1 MCLTQSQRK
10 NILKVQLIW
19 IWILKMERAL
29 SVQWCISSDKFQF
42 RVVVKEH
49 PFTRRGVLSTVASI
63 CDPFGFVTPFILKG
77 KQIRQRMCQDK
88 VGRDEPLHDDLKQCW
103 EKWLQDLHNLSK
115 VAIPRCYMPLTAK
128 EIQQYELHHFS
139 DASVS
144 GYGVCSYLR
153 VVSKS
158 GEVNCSLVMD
168 KARAA
173 PTKITTIP
181 RLELSAAVVATRT
194 SDE

>member
-10 NILKVQLIW
+10 NVLKVQLTW
-19 IWILKMERAL
+19 IWTLKMERAL
-29 SVQWCISSDKFQF
+29 SVQWCISSDEFQF
-42 RVVVKEH
+42 RLVVKEH

-63 CDPFGFVTPFILKG
+63 CDPLGFVTPFILKD
-77 KQIRQRMCQDK
+77 KQILQSMCQDK
-88 VGRDEPLHDDLKQCW
+88 VGRDKPLHDDLKQFW

-115 VAIPRCYMPLTAK
+115 VAIPRCYMPLTVACR
-128 EIQQYELHHFS
+128 
-139 DASVS
+139 DS

-158 GEVNCSLVMD
+158 GEVHCALVMG
-168 KARAA
+168 KARVA

-194 SDE
+194 SDLLKREME